1 MRMDTRKGLQR
12 TVGIV
17 VSTARFDFAVSQN
30 RPVFPVIFI
39 IREIFTSSF
48 PAEEERR
55 Q

>member
-1 MRMDTRKGLQR
+1 MDTRKDLQR

-17 VSTARFDFAVSQN
+17 VSTARFDFAVFQN
-30 RPVFPVIFI
+30 RPVFPAIFI
-39 IREIFTSSF
+39 IRVIVPSSF